1 MATIPDTFPCEKI
14 CQLVGADN
22 YEVSLTFLKL
32 FKEGKMIYEVRHI
45 PVINKWEAIRYNNG
59 IMTLISRFATR
70 EEAYN
75 SLKDL
80 QAIILQ

>member
-1 MATIPDTFPCEKI
+1 MSKCEEI
-14 CQLVGADN
+14 SQRVGADN
-22 YEVSLTFLKL
+22 YQVSLTFLKL

-59 IMTLISRFATR
+59 IMSLLGRFSTR

-75 SLKDL
+75 SLKG
-80 QAIILQ
+80 A